1 MIKIRRRR
9 HEVPALNTASLPDLI
24 FTVLFFFIIVTHMR
38 EETVQVKYKV
48 PDGEELA
55 KVGRKSSVIHLYIGK
70 PLARTVAGGYR
81 LQLGNRIV
89 TLSQLVDYVSDLR
102 GRMQQEDAVQMTV
115 AISADKDVDMQTVM
129 DVKQA
134 LRQANVQ
141 RITYIGNEEK

>member
-1 MIKIRRRR
+1 M
-9 HEVPALNTASLPDLI
+9 
-24 FTVLFFFIIVTHMR
+24 
-38 EETVQVKYKV
+38 
-48 PDGEELA
+48 
-55 KVGRKSSVIHLYIGK
+55 
-70 PLARTVAGGYR
+70 
-81 LQLGNRIV
+81 